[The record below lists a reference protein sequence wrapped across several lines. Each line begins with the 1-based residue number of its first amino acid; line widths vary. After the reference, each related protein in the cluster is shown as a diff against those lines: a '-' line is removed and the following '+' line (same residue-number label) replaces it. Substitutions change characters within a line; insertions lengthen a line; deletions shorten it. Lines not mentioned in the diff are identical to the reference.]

1 MDAGFSVLVTSWNG
15 ASRLPA
21 ALAAIAAQRAPSDL
35 AWEVVVVDNA
45 STDGTAELARRSW
58 PRNAPAPIRV
68 VTEPTPGVL
77 HANLRGL
84 SEVRF
89 ALVGLVNDDN
99 RPEPGWLRS
108 AAESLRAQGFA
119 VDTAASVSEGL
130 RVWRAADYDAA
141 VLDLMLPDGTGLDA
155 LKEMRD
161 RGNVTPVLILTA
173 LGAIEDRV
181 RGLDCGADDYLVK
194 PFAMQELI
202 ARLRA
207 LLRRPGAALGRTLTL
222 GSVKLD
228 TSARIVTVAETPL
241 DLTRS
246 ELIVLEALLRNQ
258 GRVVSKERLA
268 ECLYDFE
275 QERSANSVETQV
287 HRLRKKLA
295 AAGADVSLRTLRG
308 LGYLAS

>member
-1 MDAGFSVLVTSWNG
+1 M
-15 ASRLPA
+15 RL
-21 ALAAIAAQRAPSDL
+21 LIV
-35 AWEVVVVDNA
+35 EDNERLCQA
-45 STDGTAELARRSW
+45 
-58 PRNAPAPIRV
+58 V
-68 VTEPTPGVL
+68 
-77 HANLRGL
+77 
-84 SEVRF
+84 
-89 ALVGLVNDDN
+89 
-99 RPEPGWLRS
+99 
-108 AAESLRAQGFA
+108 AESLRAQGFA
-119 VDTAASVSEGL
+119 VDTAASAAEGL
-130 RVWRAADYDAA
+130 RAWRAADYDAA
-141 VLDLMLPDGTGLDA
+141 VLDLMLPDGTGLNT
-155 LKEMRD
+155 LKTMRD
-161 RGNVTPVLILTA
+161 RGNTTPVLILTA

-194 PFAMQELI
+194 PFAMRELI

-222 GSVKLD
+222 GSLRLD
-228 TSARIVTVAETPL
+228 TSARIATVAEMQL

-258 GRVVSKERLA
+258 GRVTSKERLA

>member
-1 MDAGFSVLVTSWNG
+1 M
-15 ASRLPA
+15 RL
-21 ALAAIAAQRAPSDL
+21 LIIEDNQRLCQAV
-35 AWEVVVVDNA
+35 AV
-45 STDGTAELARRSW
+45 
-58 PRNAPAPIRV
+58 
-68 VTEPTPGVL
+68 
-77 HANLRGL
+77 
-84 SEVRF
+84 
-89 ALVGLVNDDN
+89 
-99 RPEPGWLRS
+99 
-108 AAESLRAQGFA
+108 SLRAQGFA

-130 RVWRAADYDAA
+130 QVWRATDYDAA
-141 VLDLMLPDGTGLDA
+141 VLDLMLPDGSGLDA
-155 LKEMRD
+155 LRQMRD
-161 RGNVTPVLILTA
+161 RGNKTPVLILTA

-181 RGLDCGADDYLVK
+181 RGLDGGADDYLVK

-207 LLRRPGAALGRTLTL
+207 LLRRPGAALGRSLTL

-228 TSARIVTVAETPL
+228 TSARIATVAETPL

-246 ELIVLEALLRNQ
+246 ELMLLEALLRNQ
-258 GRVVSKERLA
+258 GRVISKDRLA

-275 QERSANSVETQV
+275 QDRSANSVETQV

>member
-1 MDAGFSVLVTSWNG
+1 V
-15 ASRLPA
+15 RL
-21 ALAAIAAQRAPSDL
+21 LIIEDNQRLCQA
-35 AWEVVVVDNA
+35 V
-45 STDGTAELARRSW
+45 
-58 PRNAPAPIRV
+58 
-68 VTEPTPGVL
+68 
-77 HANLRGL
+77 
-84 SEVRF
+84 
-89 ALVGLVNDDN
+89 
-99 RPEPGWLRS
+99 
-108 AAESLRAQGFA
+108 AESLRAQGFA
-119 VDTAASVSEGL
+119 VDTAASAAEGL
-130 RVWRAADYDAA
+130 RVWRAADYDVA
-141 VLDLMLPDGTGLDA
+141 VLDLMLPDGSGLSA

-161 RGNVTPVLILTA
+161 RGNLTPVLILTA

-222 GSVKLD
+222 GCVKLD
-228 TSARIVTVAETPL
+228 TSARITTVAGTQL

-246 ELIVLEALLRNQ
+246 ELIVLEALLRSQ
-258 GRVVSKERLA
+258 GRVISKERLA
-268 ECLYDFE
+268 ECLYNFE

-295 AAGADVSLRTLRG
+295 AAGADVSIRTFRG

>member
-1 MDAGFSVLVTSWNG
+1 L
-15 ASRLPA
+15 RL
-21 ALAAIAAQRAPSDL
+21 LLIED
-35 AWEVVVVDNA
+35 
-45 STDGTAELARRSW
+45 
-58 PRNAPAPIRV
+58 
-68 VTEPTPGVL
+68 
-77 HANLRGL
+77 NLRL
-84 SEVRF
+84 CQAV
-89 ALVGLVNDDN
+89 
-99 RPEPGWLRS
+99 
-108 AAESLRAQGFA
+108 AENLRAQGFA
-119 VDTAASVSEGL
+119 VDTAASASEGL
-130 RVWRAADYDAA
+130 RVWRAADYDAT
-141 VLDLMLPDGTGLDA
+141 VLDLMLPDGTGLSA

-161 RGNVTPVLILTA
+161 QGNMTPVLILTA
-173 LGAIEDRV
+173 LGSIEDRV

-194 PFAMQELI
+194 PFAMKELI

-222 GSVKLD
+222 GNVKLD
-228 TSARIVTVAETPL
+228 TSARIATVSEMRI

-258 GRVVSKERLA
+258 GRVISKERLA

-287 HRLRKKLA
+287 HRLRRKLA

>member
-1 MDAGFSVLVTSWNG
+1 V
-15 ASRLPA
+15 RL
-21 ALAAIAAQRAPSDL
+21 LIVEDNQRLCQAVAVSM
-35 AWEVVVVDNA
+35 
-45 STDGTAELARRSW
+45 
-58 PRNAPAPIRV
+58 
-68 VTEPTPGVL
+68 
-77 HANLRGL
+77 
-84 SEVRF
+84 
-89 ALVGLVNDDN
+89 
-99 RPEPGWLRS
+99 
-108 AAESLRAQGFA
+108 RAQGFA
-119 VDTAASVSEGL
+119 VDTASTATEAL

-155 LKEMRD
+155 LKEMRG
-161 RGNVTPVLILTA
+161 RGNTTPVLILTA
-173 LGAIEDRV
+173 LGSIEDRV

-207 LLRRPGAALGRTLTL
+207 LLRRPGAALGRMLTL
-222 GSVKLD
+222 GQVKLD
-228 TSARIVTVAETPL
+228 TSARIATVADTPL

-275 QERSANSVETQV
+275 RERSANSVETQV

>member
-1 MDAGFSVLVTSWNG
+1 MRLLVIEDNQ
-15 ASRLPA
+15 RLSQA
-21 ALAAIAAQRAPSDL
+21 
-35 AWEVVVVDNA
+35 V
-45 STDGTAELARRSW
+45 AE
-58 PRNAPAPIRV
+58 
-68 VTEPTPGVL
+68 G
-77 HANLRGL
+77 
-84 SEVRF
+84 
-89 ALVGLVNDDN
+89 
-99 RPEPGWLRS
+99 
-108 AAESLRAQGFA
+108 LRAQGFA
-119 VDTAASVSEGL
+119 VDTAATVSEGL
-130 RVWRAADYDAA
+130 RLWQAADYDAA
-141 VLDLMLPDGTGLDA
+141 VLDLMLPDGAGLDA
-155 LKEMRD
+155 LRGVRD
-161 RGNVTPVLILTA
+161 RGDMTPVLILTA

-194 PFAMQELI
+194 PFSMQELV

-228 TSARIVTVAETPL
+228 TSARIATVADMQL

-258 GRVVSKERLA
+258 GRVLSKERLA

>member
-1 MDAGFSVLVTSWNG
+1 LLIIEDSE
-15 ASRLPA
+15 RLCQ
-21 ALAAIAAQRAPSDL
+21 AI
-35 AWEVVVVDNA
+35 
-45 STDGTAELARRSW
+45 
-58 PRNAPAPIRV
+58 
-68 VTEPTPGVL
+68 
-77 HANLRGL
+77 
-84 SEVRF
+84 
-89 ALVGLVNDDN
+89 
-99 RPEPGWLRS
+99 
-108 AAESLRAQGFA
+108 AESLRAQGFA
-119 VDTAASVSEGL
+119 VDTAASASDGV
-130 RVWRAADYDAA
+130 RAWRAADYDAA
-141 VLDLMLPDGTGLDA
+141 VLDLMLPDGTGLNA

-161 RGNVTPVLILTA
+161 RGNMTPVLILTA
-173 LGAIEDRV
+173 LGTVEDRV

-222 GSVKLD
+222 GSVQLD
-228 TSARIVTVAETPL
+228 TSARIATVARTPL

-258 GRVVSKERLA
+258 GRVISKERLA

-275 QERSANSVETQV
+275 QDRSANSVETQV

>member
-1 MDAGFSVLVTSWNG
+1 M
-15 ASRLPA
+15 RL
-21 ALAAIAAQRAPSDL
+21 LIVEDNQRLCQAIAD
-35 AWEVVVVDNA
+35 
-45 STDGTAELARRSW
+45 
-58 PRNAPAPIRV
+58 
-68 VTEPTPGVL
+68 
-77 HANLRGL
+77 
-84 SEVRF
+84 
-89 ALVGLVNDDN
+89 
-99 RPEPGWLRS
+99 
-108 AAESLRAQGFA
+108 SLRAQGFA
-119 VDTAASVSEGL
+119 VDTAASASEGL
-130 RVWRAADYDAA
+130 RVWQAADYDAA
-141 VLDLMLPDGTGLDA
+141 VLDLMLPDGTGLNT
-155 LKEMRD
+155 LKTMRD

-222 GSVKLD
+222 RNLKLD
-228 TSARIVTVAETPL
+228 TSARTAMVAETPL
-241 DLTRS
+241 NLTRS

-258 GRVVSKERLA
+258 GRVLSKERLA

-295 AAGADVSLRTLRG
+295 AAGAEVSLRTLRG

>member
-1 MDAGFSVLVTSWNG
+1 L
-15 ASRLPA
+15 RLLIVEDNQRLCQA
-21 ALAAIAAQRAPSDL
+21 VAQ
-35 AWEVVVVDNA
+35 
-45 STDGTAELARRSW
+45 
-58 PRNAPAPIRV
+58 
-68 VTEPTPGVL
+68 
-77 HANLRGL
+77 
-84 SEVRF
+84 
-89 ALVGLVNDDN
+89 
-99 RPEPGWLRS
+99 
-108 AAESLRAQGFA
+108 SLRAQGFA
-119 VDTAASVSEGL
+119 VDTAGSASEGL

-207 LLRRPGAALGRTLTL
+207 LLRRPGAALGRALTL
-222 GSVKLD
+222 GNVTLD
-228 TSARIVTVAETPL
+228 TSARIVTVAEAQL
-241 DLTRS
+241 NLTRS

-258 GRVVSKERLA
+258 GRVISKERLA

-275 QERSANSVETQV
+275 QERSGNSVETQV

>member
-1 MDAGFSVLVTSWNG
+1 LLIIEDNP
-15 ASRLPA
+15 RLCQA
-21 ALAAIAAQRAPSDL
+21 VA
-35 AWEVVVVDNA
+35 VCM
-45 STDGTAELARRSW
+45 
-58 PRNAPAPIRV
+58 
-68 VTEPTPGVL
+68 
-77 HANLRGL
+77 
-84 SEVRF
+84 
-89 ALVGLVNDDN
+89 
-99 RPEPGWLRS
+99 
-108 AAESLRAQGFA
+108 RAQGFA
-119 VDTAASVSEGL
+119 VDTAATAAEAL
-130 RVWRAADYDAA
+130 KVWRAADYDAA
-141 VLDLMLPDGTGLDA
+141 VLDLMLPDGTGLDT

-161 RGNVTPVLILTA
+161 RGNMTPVLILTA
-173 LGAIEDRV
+173 LGSIEDRV

-207 LLRRPGAALGRTLTL
+207 LLRRPGAALGRMLTL
-222 GSVKLD
+222 GRVKLD
-228 TSARIVTVAETPL
+228 TSARIATVAETPL

-275 QERSANSVETQV
+275 RERSANSVETQV
-287 HRLRKKLA
+287 HRLRKKLS

>member
-1 MDAGFSVLVTSWNG
+1 M
-15 ASRLPA
+15 RL
-21 ALAAIAAQRAPSDL
+21 LIIEDNQRLCQA
-35 AWEVVVVDNA
+35 V
-45 STDGTAELARRSW
+45 
-58 PRNAPAPIRV
+58 
-68 VTEPTPGVL
+68 
-77 HANLRGL
+77 
-84 SEVRF
+84 
-89 ALVGLVNDDN
+89 
-99 RPEPGWLRS
+99 
-108 AAESLRAQGFA
+108 AESLRAQGFA
-119 VDTAASVSEGL
+119 VDTAASASEGL

-141 VLDLMLPDGTGLDA
+141 VLDLMLPDGTGLNA

-161 RGNVTPVLILTA
+161 RGNMTPVLILTA
-173 LGAIEDRV
+173 LGTIEDRV

-228 TSARIVTVAETPL
+228 TSARIATVAETQVN
-241 DLTRS
+241 LTRS

-258 GRVVSKERLA
+258 GRVISKERLA

>member
-1 MDAGFSVLVTSWNG
+1 MRLLLVEDNQ
-15 ASRLPA
+15 RLCQ
-21 ALAAIAAQRAPSDL
+21 AI
-35 AWEVVVVDNA
+35 
-45 STDGTAELARRSW
+45 
-58 PRNAPAPIRV
+58 
-68 VTEPTPGVL
+68 
-77 HANLRGL
+77 
-84 SEVRF
+84 
-89 ALVGLVNDDN
+89 
-99 RPEPGWLRS
+99 
-108 AAESLRAQGFA
+108 AESLRAQGFA
-119 VDTAASVSEGL
+119 VDTAASASEGL
-130 RVWRAADYDAA
+130 RVWRSADYDAA
-141 VLDLMLPDGTGLDA
+141 VLDLMLPDGNGLNA

-161 RGNVTPVLILTA
+161 RGSMTPVLILTA
-173 LGAIEDRV
+173 LGTIEDRV

-228 TSARIVTVAETPL
+228 TSSRLASVAETQL

-258 GRVVSKERLA
+258 GRVISKERLA

-275 QERSANSVETQV
+275 QDRSANSVETQV
-287 HRLRKKLA
+287 HRLRRKLA
-295 AAGADVSLRTLRG
+295 VAGADVSLRTLRG

>member
-1 MDAGFSVLVTSWNG
+1 M
-15 ASRLPA
+15 RLLIVEDNQRLCQA
-21 ALAAIAAQRAPSDL
+21 VAQ
-35 AWEVVVVDNA
+35 
-45 STDGTAELARRSW
+45 
-58 PRNAPAPIRV
+58 
-68 VTEPTPGVL
+68 
-77 HANLRGL
+77 
-84 SEVRF
+84 
-89 ALVGLVNDDN
+89 
-99 RPEPGWLRS
+99 
-108 AAESLRAQGFA
+108 SLRAQGFA
-119 VDTAASVSEGL
+119 VDTAASASEGL

-173 LGAIEDRV
+173 LGSIEDRV

-207 LLRRPGAALGRTLTL
+207 LLRRPGAALGRALTL
-222 GSVKLD
+222 GNVTLD
-228 TSARIVTVAETPL
+228 TSARIATVAEAQL
-241 DLTRS
+241 NLTRS

>member
-1 MDAGFSVLVTSWNG
+1 L
-15 ASRLPA
+15 RL
-21 ALAAIAAQRAPSDL
+21 LIIEDNQRLCQA
-35 AWEVVVVDNA
+35 V
-45 STDGTAELARRSW
+45 
-58 PRNAPAPIRV
+58 
-68 VTEPTPGVL
+68 
-77 HANLRGL
+77 
-84 SEVRF
+84 
-89 ALVGLVNDDN
+89 
-99 RPEPGWLRS
+99 
-108 AAESLRAQGFA
+108 AESLRAQGFA

-141 VLDLMLPDGTGLDA
+141 VLDLMLPDGTGLNA
-155 LKEMRD
+155 LKEMRA

-173 LGAIEDRV
+173 LGAIDDRV

-194 PFAMQELI
+194 PFAMLELI

-207 LLRRPGAALGRTLTL
+207 LLLTL
-222 GSVKLD
+222 GSVKID
-228 TSARIVTVAETPL
+228 TSARIATVAETQL

-258 GRVVSKERLA
+258 GRVISKERLA

>member
-1 MDAGFSVLVTSWNG
+1 M
-15 ASRLPA
+15 RL
-21 ALAAIAAQRAPSDL
+21 LIIEDNQRLCQAI
-35 AWEVVVVDNA
+35 
-45 STDGTAELARRSW
+45 
-58 PRNAPAPIRV
+58 
-68 VTEPTPGVL
+68 TEG
-77 HANLRGL
+77 
-84 SEVRF
+84 
-89 ALVGLVNDDN
+89 
-99 RPEPGWLRS
+99 
-108 AAESLRAQGFA
+108 LRAQGFA
-119 VDTAASVSEGL
+119 VDAAGSAYDGLGVWQAAS
-130 RVWRAADYDAA
+130 YDAV
-141 VLDLMLPDGTGLDA
+141 VLDLMLSDGNGLKV

-161 RGNVTPVLILTA
+161 QGNMTPVLILTA
-173 LGAIEDRV
+173 LGSIEDRV

-207 LLRRPGAALGRTLTL
+207 LLRRPGAALGRMLTL

-228 TSARIVTVAETPL
+228 TSARIATVADAPL

-258 GRVVSKERLA
+258 GRVISKERLG

-295 AAGADVSLRTLRG
+295 SAGADVSLRTLRG

>member
-1 MDAGFSVLVTSWNG
+1 M
-15 ASRLPA
+15 RL
-21 ALAAIAAQRAPSDL
+21 LIIEDNQRLCQA
-35 AWEVVVVDNA
+35 V
-45 STDGTAELARRSW
+45 
-58 PRNAPAPIRV
+58 
-68 VTEPTPGVL
+68 
-77 HANLRGL
+77 
-84 SEVRF
+84 
-89 ALVGLVNDDN
+89 
-99 RPEPGWLRS
+99 
-108 AAESLRAQGFA
+108 AESLRAQGFA
-119 VDTAASVSEGL
+119 VDTAASATEGL

-161 RGNVTPVLILTA
+161 RGNMTPVLILTA

-222 GSVKLD
+222 GKVKLD
-228 TSARIVTVAETPL
+228 TSARIATVAETPL

-258 GRVVSKERLA
+258 GRVISKERLA

-308 LGYLAS
+308 LGYLVS